1 MRQLMALIGFS
12 YLGATVAA
20 VYFGA
25 ESSMLIGM
33 IFSAVFLI
41 SLIIPPVR
49 KTRVFPISF
58 VVISIAM
65 IIYSYNYTQKVT
77 PIKALDGAELN
88 IIASVEDIP
97 YDTDSGTVYTLRVLS
112 NDSVCNVNNFKI
124 RVNKTYA
131 LGDISPYDKISC
143 RVKLYSPSGGA
154 FSSESYLLAR
164 NIYMTGYIKDAY
176 GVFHVSQDDKPIYS
190 YALYA
195 REYVNNAIQSLISPV
210 YSGICSAVLLGDRN
224 NLNSEFQQNIKVA
237 GCSHVLA
244 VSGLHLSII
253 TCFLMLIF
261 KRIFKK
267 KQIVAAVSIISVFCF
282 MAITGF
288 VPSVRRAG
296 IVIITALVGDI
307 LGAKRYRFAGVG
319 FAALLIP
326 LINPFIAGDIGM
338 LLSFTSS
345 VGIMLFARPITDFL
359 NNHIHTRFKFINKIF
374 GSVFALIGVS
384 VAANITSLPITILCF
399 KSVSAFFILGNLLIL
414 PAVEM
419 LLISLLIMVTFY
431 LIPFVS
437 FMAEPFAIISMLM
450 CRYIRWAAGFV
461 ANIPSAYVNSSYRFI
476 AVWIALTIII
486 AAVVIL
492 FNKGMHYAGKAAIAS
507 IVILIAGICSDYIM
521 NVDMITVAVLD
532 TDGGYSV
539 VINYNGNSA
548 VIACSGDEYM
558 ISKVND
564 YLCTNTQYVNF
575 VLASDD
581 KSVTKMLCSEII
593 NNFDVD
599 RILGKEDNLISI
611 KSTAKSDCDYAT
623 VEDESRIILWGM
635 ASIDTLAYKE
645 GICTYIDYAG
655 TAISVIPDGIDL
667 SYVDKRLLNSD
678 VCILGSKA
686 KGLDLISSGAVV
698 IGGDESDSEDAAVAL
713 YDKNKSIISLCDNKS
728 VVFELTDKKEIY
740 VRRELIWLS

>member
-41 SLIIPPVR
+41 SLIIPSVR

-58 VVISIAM
+58 AIISIAM

-77 PIKALDGAELN
+77 PVKALDGAELN

-97 YDTDSGTVYTLRVLS
+97 YDTDSGTVYTFRVLS
-112 NDSVCNVNNFKI
+112 HDNACNVNNFRIK
-124 RVNKTYA
+124 VSKTYA
-131 LGDISPYDKISC
+131 LDDISPYDKISC
-143 RVKLYSPSGGA
+143 KVKLYSPSGGA

-164 NIYMTGYIKDAY
+164 NIYMTGYIKSVY
-176 GVFHVSQDDKPIYS
+176 GVFHVSQDDKPLYS

-195 REYVNNAIQSLISPV
+195 RECVDNVISSLISPT
-210 YSGICSAVLLGDRN
+210 YSGMCSAVLLGSRN
-224 NLNSEFQQNIKVA
+224 NLNSEFKQDIAVA
-237 GCSHVLA
+237 GVSHVLA

-253 TCFLMLIF
+253 ISFLMLIF

-267 KQIVAAVSIISVFCF
+267 KQFVAVFSIISVLCF
-282 MAITGF
+282 MAIAGF
-288 VPSVRRAG
+288 LPSVCRAG
-296 IVIITALVGDI
+296 IVIITALIGEI
-307 LGAKRYRFAGVG
+307 LGAKRYRFAGIG

-326 LINPFIAGDIGM
+326 IINPFIAGDIGM

-345 VGIMLFARPITDFL
+345 LGIMLFARPIADFL
-359 NNHIHTRFKFINKIF
+359 NNRIYTRLKFINKIF
-374 GSVFALIGVS
+374 GFIFALIGVS
-384 VAANITSLPITILCF
+384 VAANITSLPITVLCF
-399 KSVSAFFILGNLLIL
+399 KSVSTFFILGNLLIL
-414 PAVEM
+414 PAAEI
-419 LLISLLIMVTFY
+419 LLVSLLIMVILY
-431 LIPFVS
+431 LIPFIS

-450 CRYIRWAAGFV
+450 CRYITWAAGFI
-461 ANIPSAYVNSSYRFI
+461 ADIPSAYVNSSYRFI
-476 AVWIALTIII
+476 AVWIALTMII
-486 AAVVIL
+486 AAVVVL
-492 FNKGMHYAGKAAIAS
+492 FNKGMRYAGKAAIAS
-507 IVILIAGICSDYIM
+507 VVILIAGICSDYIM

-532 TDGGYSV
+532 TGGGYSV
-539 VINYNGNSA
+539 VMNYNGNSA
-548 VIACSGDEYM
+548 VIVCNGDEYM
-558 ISKVND
+558 ISNVND
-564 YLCTNTQYVNF
+564 YLCTNTQYVSF

-593 NNFDVD
+593 NNFAVD
-599 RILGKEDNLISI
+599 RMLGKEDNLISI
-611 KSTAKSDCDYAT
+611 KSTAKSNCDYAT

-635 ASIDTLAYKE
+635 ASIDTLAYKD
-645 GICTYIDYAG
+645 GICTFIDYAG
-655 TAISVIPDGIDL
+655 TTISVIPDGIDL

-678 VCILGSKA
+678 VCILGSNVKS
-686 KGLDLISSGAVV
+686 LDLISSGAVV
-698 IGGDESDSEDAAVAL
+698 IGGDESNSDDAAVAL

-728 VVFELTDKKEIY
+728 VIFELTDKKEIY